1 MIWSFAVC
9 DDLFI
14 LHKLNN
20 IIKWI
25 YFNEIDPI
33 FFSGALGGQK
43 RTPACFGTTLKE
55 ILLIQV
61 HNNMK

>member
-33 FFSGALGGQK
+33 FFSGAVGG
-43 RTPACFGTTLKE
+43 TGANHLPF
-55 ILLIQV
+55 
-61 HNNMK
+61 